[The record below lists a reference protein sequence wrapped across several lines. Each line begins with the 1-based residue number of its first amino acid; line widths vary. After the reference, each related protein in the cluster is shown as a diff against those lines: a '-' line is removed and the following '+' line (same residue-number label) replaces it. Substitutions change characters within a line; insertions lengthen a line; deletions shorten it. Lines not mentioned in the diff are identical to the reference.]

1 MSFASLLN
9 STVNIQRET
18 QTADGQGG
26 YTSAWTVLHYRIK
39 CRFQA
44 LGSKE
49 AMLTYDKATVFA
61 NYFVFMEHLSDIA
74 EGDRLYLGTRAFDVK
89 LIQDWDE
96 VSKYLKLAVLEIGR
110 GE

>member
-9 STVNIQRET
+9 SVVDIKRKV

-26 YTSAWTVLHYRIK
+26 YTTAWAVIHKRVP

-44 LGSKE
+44 LTSKQ
-49 AMLTYDKATVFA
+49 AMLSYDKAAVFA
-61 NYFVFMEHLSDIA
+61 NYFVHMEHLSDIA
-74 EGDRLYLGTRAFDVK
+74 EGDRIYLGARTFEIK
-89 LIQDWDE
+89 LVQDYAE
-96 VSKYLKLAVLEIGR
+96 IGKYLKLAVLEIGR